1 MSQVRIIPCLDMING
16 RVVKGKKFENI
27 TDVNSPDVLAQYYCE
42 SGADEIV
49 FYDIN
54 ASIEGRKTDLEYITK
69 IASKINIPFCVGGG
83 ISSVEDIERCIK
95 VGADKVSINSAAIK
109 NPGLIKKAALKF
121 GSKSIVV
128 AIDVRKNKE
137 GSWNVYL
144 KGGKKDT
151 GLDAIKWVKNVV
163 DLGAG
168 EIVVNSIDGDGTK
181 EGYDIEL
188 LKNIK
193 STVNVPVIASGGAGS
208 FKDFYDA
215 IKLAKVDGVL
225 AASVFHFGEI
235 KIRDLKRYLKDRGVS
250 VIY

>member
-193 STVNVPVIASGGAGS
+193 STVNVPVIASGGAGRLE
-208 FKDFYDA
+208 DFYNA

>member
-1 MSQVRIIPCLDMING
+1 MSQVRIIPCLDMVNG

-27 TDVNSPDVLAQYYCE
+27 VDVNSPDVLAQYYCE

-69 IASKINIPFCVGGG
+69 IASKTNIPFCVGGG
-83 ISSVEDIERCIK
+83 ISSIEDIERCIK
-95 VGADKVSINSAAIK
+95 AGADKVSINSAAIK
-109 NPGLIKKAALKF
+109 NPDLIKEAATKF
-121 GSKSIVV
+121 GSKSIVL
-128 AIDVRKNKE
+128 AIDVKKNKE
-137 GSWNVYL
+137 SSWNVYL
-144 KGGKKDT
+144 KGGKEDT
-151 GLDAIKWVKNVV
+151 GLDAIKWTKKIIH
-163 DLGAG
+163 LGAG

-188 LKNIK
+188 LKKIK

-225 AASVFHFGEI
+225 AASVFHFAEI
-235 KIRDLKRYLKDRGVS
+235 KIHDLKRYLKDKGIS

>member
-1 MSQVRIIPCLDMING
+1 M
-16 RVVKGKKFENI
+16 
-27 TDVNSPDVLAQYYCE
+27 
-42 SGADEIV
+42 
-49 FYDIN
+49 
-54 ASIEGRKTDLEYITK
+54 
-69 IASKINIPFCVGGG
+69 
-83 ISSVEDIERCIK
+83 
-95 VGADKVSINSAAIK
+95 
-109 NPGLIKKAALKF
+109 IKKAALKF

-193 STVNVPVIASGGAGS
+193 STVNVPVIASGGAGRLE
-208 FKDFYDA
+208 DFYNA